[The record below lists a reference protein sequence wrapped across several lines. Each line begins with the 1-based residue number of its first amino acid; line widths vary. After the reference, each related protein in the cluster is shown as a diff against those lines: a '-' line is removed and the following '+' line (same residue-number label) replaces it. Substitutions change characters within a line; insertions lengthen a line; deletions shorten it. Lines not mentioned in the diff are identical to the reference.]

1 MSTPPEKDPSPYRTY
16 GIVSM
21 IATDMAVTVVGG
33 LYVGKWLDSLW
44 GTSPWLMLAGIILGL
59 VAGIMGIIEIT
70 KRFS

>member
-1 MSTPPEKDPSPYRTY
+1 MPTPPEKDPSPYRTY

-44 GTSPWLMLAGIILGL
+44 GTSPWLMLTGIILGL